1 MNFITEDEVIIY
13 WENSEDESNDPHRIA
28 TSPKIIRPEITT
40 QVVNMSTTQE
50 PQESDINVTKVQ
62 LQSLENKSFGK
73 ILAFKSYF
81 MDKILSLKDQ
91 IKAYKINDNVLELS
105 TKKSEDL
112 LLRERVK
119 YLESENKFLK
129 DDIFNKQKLIDKLLE
144 NNNKLVDFRSHHVP
158 VQYIQGSQ
166 SGSVNGSRSSNDR
179 KYKPVDDNSPQVKL
193 RENKNS
199 NNKENHGVIN
209 SASKKEIMI
218 VGDSMIKHVNW
229 REVSRD
235 DSVKIRC
242 HSGATTDDIID
253 YVRPTARKKPDIIII
268 HTGINS
274 IQNKVNTLQKV
285 RKVITTIKEIDVN
298 KEIQIVFSSVIQ
310 RDG

>member
-1 MNFITEDEVIIY
+1 
-13 WENSEDESNDPHRIA
+13 
-28 TSPKIIRPEITT
+28 
-40 QVVNMSTTQE
+40 MSTTQE

-209 SASKKEIMI
+209 SASKKEIII
-218 VGDSMIKHVNW
+218 VGDSMIKHVNGH
-229 REVSRD
+229 EVSRGNSD
-235 DSVKIRC
+235 AIRVPPQM
-242 HSGATTDDIID
+242 I
-253 YVRPTARKKPDIIII
+253 
-268 HTGINS
+268 
-274 IQNKVNTLQKV
+274 L
-285 RKVITTIKEIDVN
+285 
-298 KEIQIVFSSVIQ
+298 
-310 RDG
+310 

>member
-1 MNFITEDEVIIY
+1 
-13 WENSEDESNDPHRIA
+13 
-28 TSPKIIRPEITT
+28 
-40 QVVNMSTTQE
+40 MSTTQE

-129 DDIFNKQKLIDKLLE
+129 DDIFNKQKRIDKLLDI
-144 NNNKLVDFRSHHVP
+144 NNKLLDHQSHHVP
-158 VQYIQGSQ
+158 VQYIQGCQ
-166 SGSVNGSRSSNDR
+166 SAPVNKIRSLTDR

-209 SASKKEIMI
+209 SASKKEIII
-218 VGDSMIKHVNW
+218 VGDSMIKHVNG

-235 DSVKIRC
+235 NSVKIRC
-242 HSGATTDDIID
+242 HPGATTDDIID
-253 YVRPTARKKPDIIII
+253 YVRPTFRKKPDMIII
-268 HTGINS
+268 HTGTND

-298 KEIQIVFSSVIQ
+298 KEIQIAFSSVIQ

>member
-13 WENSEDESNDPHRIA
+13 WENSEDESNDPHRTA

-129 DDIFNKQKLIDKLLE
+129 DDIFNKQKRIDKLLDI
-144 NNNKLVDFRSHHVP
+144 NNKLLDHQSHHVP
-158 VQYIQGSQ
+158 VQYIQGCQ
-166 SGSVNGSRSSNDR
+166 SAPVNKIRSLTDR

-193 RENKNS
+193 RENKNP
-199 NNKENHGVIN
+199 NNKENHGVVN
-209 SASKKEIMI
+209 SASKKEKII
-218 VGDSMIKHVNW
+218 VGDSMIKHVNG

-235 DSVKIRC
+235 NSVKIRC
-242 HSGATTDDIID
+242 LLGATTDDIID
-253 YVRPTARKKPDIIII
+253 YVRPTARKKPDMIII
-268 HTGINS
+268 HTGTND

-285 RKVITTIKEIDVN
+285 RKVITTIK
-298 KEIQIVFSSVIQ
+298 
-310 RDG
+310 